1 MRWAAAIS
9 VPWVQRPS
17 APTALYSRS
26 IKPVRVTAN
35 PKRASSSLPVITGS
49 GTLDRCELTYTQRGA
64 NGSPYDSTETVSVTG
79 PFLLR
84 AQWLP
89 GDVHCAG
96 VAVDRQG
103 AVAARYGTW
112 TESARLCG

>member
-1 MRWAAAIS
+1 MYDGPAVNVSSWFDVVCES
-9 VPWVQRPS
+9 G
-17 APTALYSRS
+17 
-26 IKPVRVTAN
+26 PVEGSVTAGGDV
-35 PKRASSSLPVITGS
+35 KCGEVGGSVTADGDVACDAVGS
-49 GTLDRCELTYTQRGA
+49 GVQAG
-64 NGSPYDSTETVSVTG
+64 
-79 PFLLR
+79 
-84 AQWLP
+84 

>member
-1 MRWAAAIS
+1 MGAT
-9 VPWVQRPS
+9 PLS
-17 APTALYSRS
+17 ANGTVFKIYQTSEGDG
-26 IKPVRVTAN
+26 KPQ
-35 PKRASSSLPVITGS
+35 KSLVIVACDNRS

-64 NGSPYDSTETVSVTG
+64 NGSAYDSTETVSITG

-112 TESARLCG
+112 TEPARLCG